1 MESVIETNVALEKVI
16 TDSQI
21 ELSEAETI
29 KQSYLPYFTQMAELK
44 EQMKKIDFE
53 NPQTIDETIAREVR
67 LSLVKVRTGS
77 EKVKEER
84 KKIHALKANLE
95 QSAWNLI
102 KADCQLQEEQL
113 MQVEKKREL
122 AEKARVEALRVE
134 RLEILKDLTDNAT
147 IYPLG
152 QMSEDAFNDLVN
164 GFKLQI
170 EAKKEAERK
179 AEEERIALAK
189 AEAERIEAQRIENE
203 RLKAEAEAREKQLEL
218 EREEARKK
226 QAAIEAQRLDEQ
238 QKADALLEAQRK
250 EAEKKAA
257 KLKAENDAK
266 LAKEKAEH
274 EAKLKAEREAKEKL
288 EAELKAKQ
296 DAENKVKA
304 EAEAKEKKRIADEK
318 KLAAAP
324 DKQKI
329 KLAVNAIEFLNVDNV
344 TTLDAKDLVN
354 KINVLIGKIKD
365 FTTAEIE
372 KL

>member
-1 MESVIETNVALEKVI
+1 METNVALEKVI
-16 TDSQI
+16 IDSQI
-21 ELSEAETI
+21 ELSEAEQI

-77 EKVKEER
+77 EKVKDER

-134 RLEILKDLTDNAT
+134 RLEILQSLTDNAT

-164 GFKLQI
+164 GLKLQI

-179 AEEERIALAK
+179 AEEERIAKEK

-203 RLKAEAEAREKQLEL
+203 RLKVEAEAREKQLEL

-226 QAAIEAQRLDEQ
+226 QAAIEAQRLAEQ

-257 KLKAENDAK
+257 KLKAEA
-266 LAKEKAEH
+266 
-274 EAKLKAEREAKEKL
+274 EAKIKAEREAKEKL

-296 DAENKVKA
+296 DAENKAKA
-304 EAEAKEKKRIADEK
+304 EADAKIKAEKEAAE
-318 KLAAAP
+318 KLAKAGEVEQLKAWVNSFP
-324 DKQKI
+324 TIEIPKHLEINAVANNILTKYLNFKVWASNEVQI
-329 KLAVNAIEFLNVDNV
+329 K
-344 TTLDAKDLVN
+344 
-354 KINVLIGKIKD
+354 
-365 FTTAEIE
+365 
-372 KL
+372 